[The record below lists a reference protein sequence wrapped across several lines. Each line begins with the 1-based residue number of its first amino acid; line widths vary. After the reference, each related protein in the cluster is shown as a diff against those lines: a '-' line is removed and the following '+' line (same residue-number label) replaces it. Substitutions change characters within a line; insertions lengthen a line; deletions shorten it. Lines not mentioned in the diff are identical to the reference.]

1 MRLRIQQRDE
11 DHMTPPETGSNSY
24 GAPPRQRLPGWI
36 WGLGACACLPII
48 AIFALGLVA
57 TPFLRRL
64 KDAQREAGRTSIC
77 LTNIKQMA
85 QGMQMYAQDYDDR
98 FPVASSWMDGA
109 ASYAENGGTKDKA
122 IFQCPTVKVVQP
134 NDFGYAFNSKLA
146 GKPQS
151 KITAQAVTQLVYDSS
166 KLGRNA
172 SDAVTSL
179 PSPARHRT
187 RGMRRNPGRV
197 NIMGYAD
204 GHAKAVSEKGRTIAA
219 PGLDTSQ

>member
-1 MRLRIQQRDE
+1 
-11 DHMTPPETGSNSY
+11 MTLPGTGSNSY
-24 GAPPRQRLPGWI
+24 GAPPKPRLPVWI

-48 AIFALGLVA
+48 GIFALGLVA

-64 KDAQREAGRTSIC
+64 KDTQREAGRTSIC
-77 LTNIKQMA
+77 LTNVKQMA
-85 QGMQMYAQDYDDR
+85 MGMQMYAQDYDDR
-98 FPVASSWMDGA
+98 FPLATSWMDGTVPY
-109 ASYAENGGTKDKA
+109 SENGGVKDKA
-122 IFQCPTVKVVQP
+122 VFQCPTVTAVQP
-134 NDFGYAFNSKLA
+134 NDFGYAYNSKLA

-151 KITAQAVTQLVYDSS
+151 KITAPALTQLVYDSS
-166 KLGRNA
+166 KLQRNA
-172 SDAVTSL
+172 SDVVTSL

-204 GHAKAVSEKGRTIAA
+204 GHAKAVSERGRTVIA